1 MTASSR
7 TVASVLSA
15 KWRAAPR
22 EPWRTARAAGAACAR
37 GLLVVLACA
46 LAGCTSFY
54 EVPIETP
61 IQPKLDISQFKR
73 VLVAGFVAG
82 GSDELDASME
92 TVRLLRSQLRQKGPL
107 TVVETE
113 ALPLTEIAAAEIGLE
128 SSTASTDGATAGN
141 GAPAG
146 VIKEERD
153 LERFEQFFSNAEY
166 WKKIGAQHPDTLIV
180 TGMVLFRPHSASGFV
195 QREQETYDEF
205 GRRRV
210 EPRRVYMERSGY
222 ILRPTFI
229 FIDGRTGEVLHSET
243 FREEVLYNEG
253 TQTPALSSFF
263 ELMDRLLPSFL
274 NTMSAQKIRG
284 TRVLIK

>member
-1 MTASSR
+1 MTAR
-7 TVASVLSA
+7 NLTVG
-15 KWRAAPR
+15 R
-22 EPWRTARAAGAACAR
+22 
-37 GLLVVLACA
+37 LLLALMVGA

-54 EVPIETP
+54 EIPIETP
-61 IQPKLDISQFKR
+61 IQPKLDITGFQR

-92 TVRLLRSQLRQKGPL
+92 TVRLLRSQLRQKSPL
-107 TVVETE
+107 RVIDAE
-113 ALPLTEIAAAEIGLE
+113 ALPLTEIASEQIGIEKPPAPPTDETTAA
-128 SSTASTDGATAGN
+128 AVN
-141 GAPAG
+141 GSQGP
-146 VIKEERD
+146 IREELD
-153 LERFEQFFSNAEY
+153 LEAFEKFFDNTEY
-166 WKKIGAQHPDTLIV
+166 WKKVGDEHPDALIV
-180 TGMVLFRPHSASGFV
+180 TGMVLFRPHTASGFV

-210 EPRRVYMERSGY
+210 EPRRVYMERSGF

-229 FIDGRTGEVLHSET
+229 FIDGRTGETLHSET
-243 FREEVLYNEG
+243 FREEVLYNQN

-274 NTMSAQKIRG
+274 NTMAAQKIRG